1 MPPENTTVVDDGSQK
16 ALKAKELE
24 IEELKAT
31 VEKEKKRVEN
41 AEALVDKWS
50 NEVGDLRKQKE
61 TFEKTIADAKAVVEA
76 MEEKVKKASE
86 GKQENTTEVKPAETP
101 ENIEAGLNDEQKKV
115 GEEKFKELS
124 NVEKIQYA
132 EDPKFKVAFL
142 KRLKTDAPI
151 VPQTPWST
159 AKEEANEE
167 KRSGMDKIL
176 DRVFKK
182 KQQASY
188 VPEGPQSNVSFG
200 EPQGKPRKFE
210 EDTRVH

>member
-1 MPPENTTVVDDGSQK
+1 MPQENTTDGDAGSQK
-16 ALKAKELE
+16 ALALE

-61 TFEKTIADAKAVVEA
+61 TFEKTIVDAKAVVEA

-86 GKQENTTEVKPAETP
+86 GKQENAADEKVVETP
-101 ENIEAGLNDEQKKV
+101 ENIEAGLDDKQRKV
-115 GEEKFKELS
+115 WEGKFEELS
-124 NVEKIQYA
+124 DVEKIQYA
-132 EDPKFKVAFL
+132 EDPKFKIACL

-159 AKEEANEE
+159 AKEEAKKETM
-167 KRSGMDKIL
+167 SGMDKIL

>member
-1 MPPENTTVVDDGSQK
+1 MPQENTTDGDAGSQK
-16 ALKAKELE
+16 ALALE

-86 GKQENTTEVKPAETP
+86 GKQENAADEKVVETP
-101 ENIEAGLNDEQKKV
+101 ENIEAGLDDKQKKV
-115 GEEKFKELS
+115 GEETFKELS
-124 NVEKIQYA
+124 DVEKIQYA
-132 EDPKFKVAFL
+132 EDPKFKIAFL

-159 AKEEANEE
+159 AKKEANEE

-188 VPEGPQSNVSFG
+188 VPEGPESNMSFG